1 MIDVL
6 CRLRWAVRCPSY
18 ALVRA
23 ISGPTSDWNRR
34 VNLNRRIRSLSAL
47 LGTGPENVQR
57 ILSESRE
64 SPILQSV
71 EKTVSGLPN
80 LATFRGG
87 PELYVVIRQSRPTN
101 VIETGVGAGYSS
113 AYILTALSENG
124 TGTLHSIDM
133 PALDSAWSLPT
144 GRSPGFL
151 VPEALRS
158 RWDFHLGYVR
168 QVLPVLLSNLGVID
182 CYFHDSDH
190 SYENMMSEFRLGYQH
205 LKNGGCLVSDDVTL
219 NCAMLDF
226 ASEARRDVHLVY
238 HHGPSSP
245 FGVILKN

>member
-1 MIDVL
+1 MRDLV

-23 ISGPTSDWNRR
+23 ISGPNSHWNRK
-34 VNLNRRIRSLSAL
+34 VNLNRRIRSLSTL
-47 LGTGPENVQR
+47 LGSGPGYVR
-57 ILSESRE
+57 RTLMESRE
-64 SPILQSV
+64 SSILQSV

-87 PELYVVIRQSRPTN
+87 PELYTVIRQHRPTN

-113 AYILTALSENG
+113 AYILAALNENG

-133 PALDSAWSLPT
+133 PALDAAWSLPS
-144 GRSPGFL
+144 GRPPGFL
-151 VPEALRS
+151 VPEALRR
-158 RWDFHLGYVR
+158 RWDFHIGYV
-168 QVLPVLLSNLGVID
+168 QEELPVLLDNLGAVD
-182 CYFHDSDH
+182 VFFHDSDH
-190 SYENMMSEFRLGYQH
+190 SYENMMFEFRLGYRH
-205 LKNGGCLVSDDVTL
+205 LGKGGFLVGDDVTL

-226 ASEARRDVHLVY
+226 ASEAKRAVHLIY